1 MPCSKLRMTLAF
13 ASLAVVSLM
22 SARATLASTEIPVDP
37 RWQVVPE
44 HQLEQY
50 RGGVDLGPLV
60 ASFAIQRTIQV
71 DGVVV
76 AQMQIVISNL
86 DNLGN
91 GGAPTVSISGPA
103 SELVQIMD
111 KSGVAA
117 AASAA
122 QTLMGA
128 GTPAGVK
135 SDTSPALTS
144 SATGSGLT
152 VNGQNMPGTISSSGA
167 GNSGSVVGG
176 GQSTGSSAQFG
187 NALNSAINVATGA
200 SSSSPTSGG
209 SPGTSNGSPSASTAS
224 PAGSISSP
232 MLAATSS
239 GSGGASGGG
248 VVPAGTPIVVVPA
261 TIVSTGS
268 TNSSLVTSKTVAL
281 GNTGQ
286 VAVLSNLPSASALTT
301 AVQNDVRGATIQAQT
316 TISATLNSL
325 SSLNAVSLANQIHQQ
340 VALSIGGG

>member
-1 MPCSKLRMTLAF
+1 MPCSKLRMTLAS

-22 SARATLASTEIPVDP
+22 SARATLASTEIPLDP

-44 HQLEQY
+44 RQLEQY

-91 GGAPTVSISGPA
+91 GGAPTVTISGPA
-103 SELVQIMD
+103 AELVQIMD

-200 SSSSPTSGG
+200 SSSTSASGG
-209 SPGTSNGSPSASTAS
+209 SSGTSTAS
-224 PAGSISSP
+224 PSGSTSSP
-232 MLAATSS
+232 TLAATSS

-268 TNSSLVTSKTVAL
+268 TNSSLASSKTVAL